1 MATKSETNFMKKVVI
16 VEDVKNIREGLKTL
30 IDTSAT
36 FKCIATFEN
45 FEKFEKNLKNLN
57 PDIILIDLDLPGISG
72 IEGIEKLKSISEK
85 FIIIVLTLHEE
96 NDRIFDALSAGASNY
111 LVKNAS
117 PEKIINILEDA
128 ANGKVLMSS
137 YIARK
142 TIEFLRKKNSLQK
155 LDKKEEEILKK
166 ITEGNSLIAIENSLK
181 ISSTEIKSSFKNIYD
196 KLYELQK

>member
-1 MATKSETNFMKKVVI
+1 MKKVVI